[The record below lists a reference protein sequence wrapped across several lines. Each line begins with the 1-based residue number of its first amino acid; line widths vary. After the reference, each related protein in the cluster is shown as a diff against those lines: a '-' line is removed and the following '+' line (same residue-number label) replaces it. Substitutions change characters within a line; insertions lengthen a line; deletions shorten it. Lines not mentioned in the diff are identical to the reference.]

1 MSRNATAAAAIVFD
15 ASARCL
21 RAGGSRVPA
30 GGVRVESAS
39 AIVRL
44 SVTRARPAR
53 AGRDPPSCAAPMPAA
68 VIFDNDGLTL
78 DTEHTW
84 TRAEAA
90 LYARYGT
97 EFTLEHKRE
106 MLGTSGAKSALSMER
121 HLGQPGRGREL
132 SAELRE
138 LVHSELDG
146 GVEAMPGA
154 RELIAALRERGVP
167 IGLATNSGRQFATRA
182 LRSAGLYESF
192 RAVVSAEDV
201 ARPKPAP
208 DVYLAAAA
216 ALDAEPSRCVALE
229 DSETGVAAAKA
240 AGMTVIGVPS
250 FPGIALDA
258 ADLVAPALTDPRVWA
273 LLGLAPGDGR
283 PVP

>member
-1 MSRNATAAAAIVFD
+1 
-15 ASARCL
+15 
-21 RAGGSRVPA
+21 
-30 GGVRVESAS
+30 
-39 AIVRL
+39 
-44 SVTRARPAR
+44 
-53 AGRDPPSCAAPMPAA
+53 MPAA

-97 EFTLEHKRE
+97 EFTLDHKRE
-106 MLGTSGAKSALSMER
+106 MLGTSGEKSALTMER
-121 HLGQPGRGREL
+121 HLDQPGRGDEL
-132 SAELRE
+132 RVELRE
-138 LVHSELDG
+138 LVHAELDG
-146 GVEAMPGA
+146 TGVEPMPGA
-154 RELIAALRERGVP
+154 IELIGALRDSGTP
-167 IGLATNSGRQFATRA
+167 IGLATNSGREFATRA
-182 LRSAGLYESF
+182 LRAAGIYEHF
-192 RAVVSAEDV
+192 DAVVSAEDV

-216 ALDAEPSRCVALE
+216 ELGAAPEDCVGLE

-250 FPGIALDA
+250 FPGIDLAA
-258 ADLVAPALTDPRVWA
+258 ADLVVASLRDAAVWS
-273 LLGLAPGDGR
+273 LLGLER